1 MGRAE
6 QETVCFCY
14 GGTEQWGGKSTSQA
28 SCLSHSAKRNT
39 SVILHKPA
47 SWNVLISDVFANAKC
62 TFLISL
68 KPEPRFHALRIMNML
83 TTSGSWSEG
92 PLFVSWIRFLLPT
105 GQNINQGD

>member
-39 SVILHKPA
+39 SVILQNPA
-47 SWNVLISDVFANAKC
+47 SWNVLISDVFLQMQNL
-62 TFLISL
+62 FFSSPQSL
-68 KPEPRFHALRIMNML
+68 KHERQFLALRIINML
-83 TTSGSWSEG
+83 TMSGSWSEG
-92 PLFVSWIRFLLPT
+92 LCLFV
-105 GQNINQGD
+105 